1 MPYLNLKG
9 RRVGFSKNTP
19 QKIPFMQKWN
29 FKEMGCGLHHGML
42 AQREQICF
50 FVVYIWR
57 WINVIILT
65 LFLVVVFILFV
76 FLQRVRIL
84 SIVHSPKLLVCKRLG
99 LTS

>member
-50 FVVYIWR
+50 FVVYI
-57 WINVIILT
+57 
-65 LFLVVVFILFV
+65 
-76 FLQRVRIL
+76 
-84 SIVHSPKLLVCKRLG
+84 
-99 LTS
+99 

>member
-1 MPYLNLKG
+1 MHSFMLRSFDSPFAQAMPYLNLKG

-50 FVVYIWR
+50 FVVYI
-57 WINVIILT
+57 
-65 LFLVVVFILFV
+65 
-76 FLQRVRIL
+76 
-84 SIVHSPKLLVCKRLG
+84 
-99 LTS
+99 